1 MHVTDIV
8 FRRVST
14 PEAST
19 VSCVSVSLWCA
30 EERISHSHSQLSE
43 SCTSWALGTSQCFNC
58 WRLAH
63 ELRAEILMQWRNKSN
78 ITRWLERWRNPQGAE
93 FSFDAGGIYTDTERR
108 VKLVKNNEES
118 SLRAKK
124 NKNKKKT
131 DSGMVRLY
139 FMFHCVHQAVISDI
153 ILLKCNISV
162 EHQLIQYLIL

>member
-1 MHVTDIV
+1 MLTDVHVHKNMNETSQKMHVTDVV

-30 EERISHSHSQLSE
+30 EERISHSYSQLSE
-43 SCTSWALGTSQCFNC
+43 SCTSWALGTSPCFNC

-78 ITRWLERWRNPQGAE
+78 ITRWLERWRNPQGVE

-118 SLRAKK
+118 SLQAKK
-124 NKNKKKT
+124 NKKLT
-131 DSGMVRLY
+131 
-139 FMFHCVHQAVISDI
+139 
-153 ILLKCNISV
+153 V
-162 EHQLIQYLIL
+162 EWWGCTLCSIVFTKQFFLI